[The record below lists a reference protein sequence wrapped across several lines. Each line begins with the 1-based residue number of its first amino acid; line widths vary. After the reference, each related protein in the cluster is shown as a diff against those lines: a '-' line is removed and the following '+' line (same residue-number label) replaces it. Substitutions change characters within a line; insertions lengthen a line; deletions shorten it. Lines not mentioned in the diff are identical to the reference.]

1 MAAVHSVPTSSVTHG
16 ARSRA
21 TGVATVA
28 GALSAPATG
37 AELVSLVG
45 LLPLRPVQWFPP
57 IDGVSLLSRF
67 IIVVRRV
74 GDGWALTIQGM
85 H

>member
-45 LLPLRPVQWFPP
+45 LLPLRRFPP

>member
-1 MAAVHSVPTSSVTHG
+1 MDAVHSVPTSSVTHG
-16 ARSRA
+16 AHSRA

-45 LLPLRPVQWFPP
+45 LLLLRQQREQPRCNGFPHLMVSRSCL
-57 IDGVSLLSRF
+57 VSLLWFS
-67 IIVVRRV
+67 
-74 GDGWALTIQGM
+74 A
-85 H
+85 

>member
-1 MAAVHSVPTSSVTHG
+1 MAAVHSVPTSSVTSG
-16 ARSRA
+16 ARTRA

-45 LLPLRPVQWFPP
+45 LLPLRQQREQPGCNGFSQLMVSRSCL
-57 IDGVSLLSRF
+57 VSLLWF
-67 IIVVRRV
+67 
-74 GDGWALTIQGM
+74 GA
-85 H
+85 

>member
-45 LLPLRPVQWFPP
+45 LLPL
-57 IDGVSLLSRF
+57 
-67 IIVVRRV
+67 
-74 GDGWALTIQGM
+74 
-85 H
+85 